1 MRGTIRHR
9 GLLTCALLG
18 AALCGAFLTACGG
31 SGDDGGQFANEAT
44 GAFPV
49 EVISSEFKAV
59 QTVAQTYDLTL
70 AVRNSGDDTIPAI
83 NATINLPG
91 LGSTLA
97 FAYRDRQEGLAQAQ
111 RPIWVLEE
119 GYPKLAGTVGRGGA
133 GTANRRTFNFGEL
146 EPGDTANMVWRVT
159 ALKPGKYKLAWKVS
173 AGLGT
178 ETSAELADGSQPAG
192 VLPVRI
198 GNRARL
204 TRVDENG
211 KVVPLS
217 PSDQRKV
224 EQEEASP

>member
-1 MRGTIRHR
+1 MT
-9 GLLTCALLG
+9 
-18 AALCGAFLTACGG
+18 LCGAFLTACGG
-31 SGDDGGQFANEAT
+31 SDDGGQFANEAT

-49 EVISSEFKAV
+49 EVILSEFKAV

-159 ALKPGKYKLAWKVS
+159 ALKPGRYKLAWKVS

-198 GNRARL
+198 GNRPRL